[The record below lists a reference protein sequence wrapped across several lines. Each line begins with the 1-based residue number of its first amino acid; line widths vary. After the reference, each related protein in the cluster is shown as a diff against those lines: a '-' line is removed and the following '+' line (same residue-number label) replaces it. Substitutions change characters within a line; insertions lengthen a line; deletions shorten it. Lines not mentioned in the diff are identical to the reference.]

1 MKIRM
6 ISKVLAYMLICTIV
20 LGGASGC
27 QNGGNTMKIIPLT
40 YPSDTV
46 TTIEKLNLDE
56 GEYIRKGRGAASY
69 VGNGGKTYPTL
80 VLSPYYSLTVNGE
93 EVPVYATVV
102 YVGAESECALHS
114 FAMIDADIPENSSIK
129 VDLQALRYPLKQAIV
144 QPESLGLTPT
154 VSGDTVSATITAH
167 GDYTFLMNDED
178 SDVSQYNAFTLFVR
192 EYRDEEAEIRA
203 YQKQYGEKN
212 VHVWE
217 PGTYEIDYI
226 NVENSN
232 QVYYFKRGALLIA
245 RGNPDYD
252 EENSYTEDG
261 AADNNGWGLERYP
274 IFNAYKKFNIVIAG
288 QGTIDA
294 GQLGWHERRGVLLS
308 SCSECTVTGLTLLNM
323 PEWSMITYCGTDIK
337 ISDVAV
343 FGYKTNSDGIA
354 ICNTINATV
363 DDCYARSG
371 DDLFEVK
378 TLGGS
383 SDAISRNITF
393 TNCIAWGSKA
403 RCFGITGE
411 TNKDISQVVFRNS
424 AVIFSDATWNNNI
437 LGSLVIISG
446 TGNTLIDDIL
456 FENIEI
462 YQNTGRPI
470 NLFIE
475 SEEAK
480 RTQITNVLFR
490 NITYSGGVSSR
501 VNTRSQGNN
510 LIEVC
515 FDNVV
520 GNGVKWTNENI
531 AGFLEQDEQ
540 STVTFAGKE

>member
-6 ISKVLAYMLICTIV
+6 ISKMLACMLSCTV
-20 LGGASGC
+20 FSGLMSGC
-27 QNGGNTMKIIPLT
+27 RVSKNKVKVVPLT

-46 TTIEKLNLDE
+46 TTIDKLQLDE
-56 GEYIRKGRGAASY
+56 GDYIRKGRGAASY
-69 VGNGGKTYPTL
+69 TGNGGKPYPTL
-80 VLSPYYSLTVNGE
+80 VISPYYSLTVNGE

-102 YVGAESECALHS
+102 YVGTDGECALHS
-114 FAMIDADIPENSSIK
+114 FAIIDAEIPENASID
-129 VDLQALRYPLKQAIV
+129 VTLQALRYPLKQAIIR
-144 QPESLGLTPT
+144 PESLGVTPS
-154 VSGDTVSATITAH
+154 VNGDTVSAAITAH

-192 EYRDEEAEIRA
+192 KYRDEEAEIRA
-203 YQKQYGEKN
+203 YQKQYGEEN

-232 QVYYFKRGALLIA
+232 QVYYFKRGSLLIA
-245 RGNPDYD
+245 RGNPDYG
-252 EENSYTEDG
+252 ENYSYEEDG
-261 AADNNGWGLERYP
+261 AAENNGWGLERYP
-274 IFNAYKKFNIVIAG
+274 IFNAYQKMGIVIAG

-308 SCSECTVTGLTLLNM
+308 SCSECTVTGLTLINM
-323 PEWSMITYCGTDIK
+323 PEWSLSTYCSTDIN
-337 ISDVAV
+337 ISNVAV

-354 ICNTINATV
+354 ICNTINASV
-363 DDCYARSG
+363 ENCYARSG

-378 TLGGS
+378 TLGAP
-383 SDAISRNITF
+383 SDAVSQNITF

-411 TNKDISQVVFRNS
+411 TNKDISKVVFRSS

-437 LGSLVIISG
+437 LGSLVVISG

-462 YQNTGRPI
+462 YQNAGRPI

-480 RTQITNVLFR
+480 RTQITNIVFR
-490 NITYSGGVSSR
+490 NITYSGGILSQ

-515 FDNVV
+515 FDKVV
-520 GNGVKWTNENI
+520 GNGVEWTSDNI
-531 AGFLEQDEQ
+531 TDFLEQDEQ
-540 STVTFAGKE
+540 SRITFAGKE